1 MVHFDKMEERSK
13 FDWNEIIT
21 KSVQTSDGKHVG
33 HVDGLTDKDFIVK
46 DKVLHARY
54 YLVPRDK
61 LKSYEHGKILLN
73 ISEEVLNSRYKR
85 DRPGYFDSSMF

>member
-1 MVHFDKMEERSK
+1 MEENKYK

-33 HVDGLTDKDFIVK
+33 HVDGLTDRGFIIK
-46 DKVLHARY
+46 DKILHARY

-61 LKSYEHGKILLN
+61 LESYEHGKVLLN
-73 ISEEVLNSRYKR
+73 VSEDILNSRYKR
-85 DRPGYFDSSMF
+85 DRPGYFDTATS